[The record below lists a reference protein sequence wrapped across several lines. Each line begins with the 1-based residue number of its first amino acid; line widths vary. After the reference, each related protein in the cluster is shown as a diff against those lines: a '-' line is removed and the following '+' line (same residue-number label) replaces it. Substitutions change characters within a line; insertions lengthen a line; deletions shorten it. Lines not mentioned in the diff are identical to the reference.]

1 MKRPAK
7 PASGST
13 VLLINPPCGTPDPK
27 SPGAGV
33 LVRVH
38 DEQLVDVQMMV
49 PGVEIY
55 RERLVPWFANEAAA
69 REHLLANPGAFVV
82 YPQGPKL

>member
-13 VLLINPPCGTPDPK
+13 VLLINPPCGAPHPEH
-27 SPGAGV
+27 PGGGV

-38 DEQLVDVQMMV
+38 DDQLVDVQMMV
-49 PGVEIY
+49 PGAEIY
-55 RERLVPWFANEAAA
+55 RERLVPWFADEAAA
-69 REHLLANPGAFVV
+69 REYLAAHLGAFVV